1 MGYGMQRSRSGFSSL
16 MLLLSVH
23 AANFVSA
30 LAPAAAEPGL
40 PAKGAFAFDPSW
52 DDFVMPATSGRA
64 AAPAAADARDAA
76 AFAHDAGPFETIQP
90 DAHQDLALLM
100 DYVSVPYLGPHI
112 APHADLLLG

>member
-1 MGYGMQRSRSGFSSL
+1 
-16 MLLLSVH
+16 MLLLSFH

-30 LAPAAAEPGL
+30 LAPAAAEPAF

-52 DDFVMPATSGRA
+52 DDFVMPANAGRET
-64 AAPAAADARDAA
+64 APAAAEARDFAA
-76 AFAHDAGPFETIQP
+76 LSHDSGSFEPVQA

-100 DYVSVPYLGPHI
+100 DYVSVPDLGVHV